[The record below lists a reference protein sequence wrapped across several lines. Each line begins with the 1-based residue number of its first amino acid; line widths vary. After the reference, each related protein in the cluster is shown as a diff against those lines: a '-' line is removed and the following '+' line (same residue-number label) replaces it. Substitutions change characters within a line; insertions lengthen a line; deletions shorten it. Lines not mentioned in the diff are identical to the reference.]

1 MGESLLPNG
10 VQNRMYG
17 DAVEMS
23 GLAKGGA
30 DTFVFHDFITQGILL
45 MTVGTDNLIFDF
57 NQSQHDKIEFI
68 GVANATTFGDL
79 KFDTM
84 TTPGSTIINAGADAV
99 TLVGFTG
106 TLTAHDF
113 LFGSDL
119 VI

>member
-1 MGESLLPNG
+1 
-10 VQNRMYG
+10 MYG

-68 GVANATTFGDL
+68 GVVGVSGFGNL
-79 KFDTM
+79 SFDTV
-84 TTPGSTIINAGADAV
+84 TSPGDTIILGGADAV
-99 TLVGFTG
+99 KLEDFTG
-106 TLTAHDF
+106 TLTAQDF
-113 LFGSDL
+113 LFG
-119 VI
+119 